1 MKRFNSEDEGAPE
14 TGADDALAGQ
24 QEEEAPD
31 LPVEVAGPES
41 PVEENV
47 SPLEAE
53 EVDEDAAESARLA
66 AAAAANLE
74 FLGEVDDDKVEAR
87 AAEEVG

>member
-14 TGADDALAGQ
+14 AGADDASAGQ
-24 QEEEAPD
+24 QEEAEPNS
-31 LPVEVAGPES
+31 PVEEAGPES
-41 PVEENV
+41 PIDQNV
-47 SPLEAE
+47 SPQEAE
-53 EVDEDAAESARLA
+53 EVDEDAAESTRLA

-87 AAEEVG
+87 AAEEAG